1 MKFKKIKELIMKLAE
16 DAKKDKKKLAL
27 IASTGIVVFGAIG
40 VALGIGMKV
49 HNNTNEVSKV
59 EDLKVQEQTGLESL
73 KKEFYLISVEDIS
86 DDEKSEYDAIKERF
100 EQAVAE
106 GDISS
111 AEQELKSLKELCN
124 SSTKTDT
131 LVSGVVE
138 STPDNEDSSTEVNV
152 GEDNSNNGQTTE
164 VEGNAGDNL
173 ASTNS
178 STNNSGSSSA
188 NNTNKNNTSSSSS
201 TNTKPSKPSGGNS
214 SNSGSN
220 TATHTHSWVEVYKD
234 VYHEEQG
241 HYENVCVKDA
251 WTESIPVY
259 EQRELSICNG
269 CGKDITGNTSA
280 HMKEQALAGNYA
292 CGGYHSEWKQ
302 VQVGTNT
309 VTHDAVYEKKWV
321 VDKAAWTEKVLSGYK
336 CNCGATK

>member
-40 VALGIGMKV
+40 VALGFGMKV

-59 EDLKVQEQTGLESL
+59 EDLKVQKQTGLESL

-164 VEGNAGDNL
+164 VEGNAGDSL